1 MPAALSTWVRQ
12 AMMEMQMAAPYS
24 STQEGKGREDLR
36 GAQHARDDVI
46 FYHGL

>member
-24 STQEGKGREDLR
+24 SLRKGREDLR
-36 GAQHARDDVI
+36 GEQHARDDVI